1 MTTAE
6 TEVMAVMEVEITEE
20 VMEAETLVEA
30 DTERIVPR

>member
-20 VMEAETLVEA
+20 MMEAEALVET